1 MLYDSVSAAPAPGRP
16 KPAPESTKMVAEPRR
31 AACHRA
37 ALFSRLGKIGSSW
50 LKPVPCCCSGRREL
64 RMRDSFC
71 TVRHGTMS
79 GVDGAESIF
88 WRLLAP
94 FFLVLHYL
102 SPHEPTRA
110 ALQLY
115 TTDSTIL
122 PRDVISASFLSL
134 LARCDIYNPTLMI
147 PASKD
152 YKLLL
157 VKSVNNI
164 PYSSANR
171 DSQ

>member
-1 MLYDSVSAAPAPGRP
+1 MEAV
-16 KPAPESTKMVAEPRR
+16 
-31 AACHRA
+31 
-37 ALFSRLGKIGSSW
+37 GS
-50 LKPVPCCCSGRREL
+50 L
-64 RMRDSFC
+64 
-71 TVRHGTMS
+71 
-79 GVDGAESIF
+79 
-88 WRLLAP
+88 
-94 FFLVLHYL
+94 FLVLHYL

-134 LARCDIYNPTLMI
+134 LAGCDIYNPTLMI

-157 VKSVNNI
+157 LVVKSVNNI

-171 DSQ
+171 DSQSPRELKHIAIGNLRHSN